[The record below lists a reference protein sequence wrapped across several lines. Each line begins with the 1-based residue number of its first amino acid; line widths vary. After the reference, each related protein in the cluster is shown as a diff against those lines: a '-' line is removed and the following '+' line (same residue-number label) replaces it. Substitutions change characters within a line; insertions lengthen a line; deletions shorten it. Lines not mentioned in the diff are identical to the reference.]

1 LNSDTLK
8 ESFLKL
14 SGYSNKILRSIKLE
28 IEDLIIQK
36 IAALE
41 DVEKNNSSTEK
52 SVHYFKDY
60 SIDKIG
66 NQVIVGQTGI
76 AEGWRVPL

>member
-1 LNSDTLK
+1 LNDTLK
-8 ESFLKL
+8 ESLFKI
-14 SGYSNKILRSIKLE
+14 SGYSAKVLRSIKLE

-36 IAALE
+36 ILALE
-41 DVEKNNSSTEK
+41 DIEKEDCPEK
-52 SVHYFKDY
+52 AVHYFKDHC
-60 SIDKIG
+60 IDKIG

>member
-1 LNSDTLK
+1 MNSDTLK